1 MCRVQVFQ
9 GEHSGVGVVGEY
21 AGRGAGHDAGGCFQ
35 PGGLKGVAVYGRPP
49 VLGHLQFGQR
59 PFDANRS
66 PSEMDEPDIGSYTA
80 GQFLENRRFAFVRQ
94 SGPVQHFQEF
104 NGFFIHWGRK
114 S

>member
-1 MCRVQVFQ
+1 
-9 GEHSGVGVVGEY
+9 
-21 AGRGAGHDAGGCFQ
+21 
-35 PGGLKGVAVYGRPP
+35 
-49 VLGHLQFGQR
+49 
-59 PFDANRS
+59 
-66 PSEMDEPDIGSYTA
+66 MDEPDIGSYTA